1 MHDLP
6 QGGTE
11 YTGYEDTGNT
21 WDFPEGLHDVV
32 RQQLEKESD
41 CQYVQ
46 RVFVGAFVVLF
57 ASFLFFVVVVDVLVG
72 AGKEGGENKN
82 FLSMNS
88 IPGLQK

>member
-1 MHDLP
+1 MHGLP

-41 CQYVQ
+41 YQYVQ
-46 RVFVGAFVVLF
+46 RVFVGVFVVLF
-57 ASFLFFVVVVDVLVG
+57 VSFLFFVFVVVDDVL
-72 AGKEGGENKN
+72 GE
-82 FLSMNS
+82 
-88 IPGLQK
+88 PGDV

>member
-41 CQYVQ
+41 YMYQYVQ
-46 RVFVGAFVVLF
+46 RVFVGVFVV
-57 ASFLFFVVVVDVLVG
+57 SFLFFVFVVVVG
-72 AGKEGGENKN
+72 VFLGGGGGGV
-82 FLSMNS
+82 FDFQWVFFW
-88 IPGLQK
+88 GG

>member
-1 MHDLP
+1 MHGLP

-41 CQYVQ
+41 YQYVQ
-46 RVFVGAFVVLF
+46 RIFVGVFVVLF
-57 ASFLFFVVVVDVLVG
+57 VSFLFFVFVVVDDVL
-72 AGKEGGENKN
+72 GE
-82 FLSMNS
+82 
-88 IPGLQK
+88 PGDV

>member
-41 CQYVQ
+41 YQYVQ
-46 RVFVGAFVVLF
+46 RVFVGVFVVLF
-57 ASFLFFVVVVDVLVG
+57 ISFLFFVFVVVDDVL
-72 AGKEGGENKN
+72 GE
-82 FLSMNS
+82 
-88 IPGLQK
+88 PGDV